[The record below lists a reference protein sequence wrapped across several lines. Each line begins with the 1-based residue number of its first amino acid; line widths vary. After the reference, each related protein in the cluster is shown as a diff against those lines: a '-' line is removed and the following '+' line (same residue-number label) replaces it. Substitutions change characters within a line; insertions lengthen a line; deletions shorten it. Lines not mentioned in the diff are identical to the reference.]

1 MPVSGVRK
9 EKAMATIH
17 DYARMCRSFGGRC
30 SICPLNKFMDKYMKN
45 CGRVL
50 FIHASEVSAIIDKWC
65 EEHPQKTYKQDFLE
79 KLPNTNLLADIP
91 AGCRNNF
98 YGWDSKTCERDCFKC
113 WNAAMPDEAEKEEV

>member
-1 MPVSGVRK
+1 
-9 EKAMATIH
+9 MATIH

-65 EEHPQKTYKQDFLE
+65 AEHPQKTYLQDFLE
-79 KLPNTNLLADIP
+79 KFPNAKLDDDGDPIAD
-91 AGCRNNF
+91 ACDV
-98 YGWDSKTCERDCFKC
+98 YGDVFACKGHKCCDC
-113 WNAAMPDEAEKEEV
+113 WNKVMPDEADKEEA

>member
-1 MPVSGVRK
+1 
-9 EKAMATIH
+9 MATIH

-65 EEHPQKTYKQDFLE
+65 EEHPQKTYLQDFLE
-79 KLPNTNLLADIP
+79 KFPNAQV
-91 AGCRNNF
+91 NF
-98 YGWDSKTCERDCFKC
+98 GNASIICASYVYGDALTCKGRCAEC
-113 WNAAMPDEAEKEEV
+113 WNTVMPDEAEKEEV

>member
-1 MPVSGVRK
+1 
-9 EKAMATIH
+9 MATIH

-65 EEHPQKTYKQDFLE
+65 SEHPQKTYKQDFLE
-79 KLPNTNLLADIP
+79 KFPKAAMYGNGCLID
-91 AGCRNNF
+91 CRNNV
-98 YGWDSKTCERDCFKC
+98 YGWKGRACIGNCIVC
-113 WNAAMPDEAEKEEV
+113 WHEVMPEETGNE